1 VYFNIVPVCVRCDD
15 REILVNAFLDQGS
28 STTLC
33 DQRLLEV
40 LNVPSTEITFGLTTV
55 GATQRM
61 KGKRL
66 SVAPVVEDKFINL
79 PNVITVMALPM
90 RRNARLSPQD
100 LERWPHLKCGFACF
114 R

>member
-1 VYFNIVPVCVRCDD
+1 MELSSSLVYFNIVPVRVRCDD

-40 LNVPSTEITFGLTTV
+40 LNVPSKEITFGLTTV

-61 KGKRL
+61 KVKGQGWQGYL
-66 SVAPVVEDKFINL
+66 WNL
-79 PNVITVMALPM
+79 LRTNLLICPM
-90 RRNARLSPQD
+90 L
-100 LERWPHLKCGFACF
+100 
-114 R
+114 